1 MADKGKEAQKTR
13 GKKSDLQLHDILE
26 LGGNKEDLALLQDVD
41 SGDEEEALEGMGHN
55 SDEDPVNRDELK
67 EFIQDLEIYKYRP
80 AEFQKEVKKK
90 ERKIKLLEVP
100 LSGKDDD
107 DEKVQENTIQPQKE
121 RNKYRI
127 QHDEVSSTSDSPEA
141 TFVLSTYIK
150 AHKPQKHLLI
160 KSGGQWLDDDKTSME
175 SKETQELS
183 DSLLKQMEQFAAKL
197 LGDEIA
203 IYNKQKELKKKSDVG
218 WMKTVLSSGTL
229 ADKMAALTLLVQESP
244 IHNLLHLDT
253 LISMV
258 RKKGR
263 RESMLSA
270 DSLKDLFL
278 SDILPSNRKLRTFS
292 QHSFHL
298 LHKLS
303 GGNHEALDR
312 RVLMWYCEAQIKDK
326 YAAFTKAL
334 EAISHD
340 TVLTTKQK
348 TLNII
353 YQLLVN
359 KPEREKELLTM
370 LINKVGDPD
379 YKLASKTSHLL
390 TKLVEQHPNMKTV
403 VVREVE
409 QLMFRPNIPVK
420 AQYYS
425 VCFLNQLALSS
436 QEKDLALRL
445 IKMYFAFFKAFVKK
459 GEVDSKMMS
468 GLLKGVN
475 RAYPHAKVDADYIS
489 EQMNT
494 LYKIVHI
501 VNFNTSLQ
509 ALMLLYQVMDSSQN
523 VSDRYY
529 SSLYRKM
536 LDPALKNS
544 SKCAMFLNLLFK
556 SLKKDMSER
565 RVKAFIKR
573 LLQICCHQ
581 NPQFTC
587 GCLVLLSEVLKHKP
601 GIQMNFSHVEEDSD
615 EEEHFVDLPLPE
627 DIEVTSKPFHDVD
640 DSDDEDGEKSNKDDD
655 DPDKTSSK
663 KPSWVHRKNLG
674 AKAKRDDY
682 DPCHRNPQY
691 CHAENE
697 CVWELKKLSQHFHPS
712 VALFA
717 SQLLQ
722 GESIKYDGDPLLDF
736 SLIRF
741 LDRFVYKNPKQINR
755 VKKPG
760 MILTRGKETS
770 TLKGVKQL
778 AISSDSYRNLVQQKI
793 PVEERFFHRY
803 FTQKA
808 AKGRRGKE
816 LDEDSEASSISDTEF
831 DDYLDKYE
839 EQFDE
844 DKDNLKDLEQMDLDF
859 AGAFSKKKPGKRKKG
874 DEDESDEDDDDLDE
888 DLSDEE
894 VDFEDDEDF
903 AAAFGNLDND
913 DDGDIQDSYKNKP
926 DFNEKDIEFS
936 DNDIEHDPSL
946 MKEKKKKL
954 GKSKPNKNDGFGPSG
969 LFSAAE
975 EFSHLIDDSANSGF
989 DMTGANAM
997 SNKDKADVKQLK
1009 WEMQRDQWIKGVD
1022 WKKKK
1027 TGKKRWQPN
1036 KGHGSKHFK
1045 APMKKKR
1052 KTE

>member
-1 MADKGKEAQKTR
+1 MADKGQKSQKTR
-13 GKKSDLQLHDILE
+13 GKKSDLQLQDILK
-26 LGGNKEDLALLQDVD
+26 LGGKKEDLVLLEDVD
-41 SGDEEEALEGMGHN
+41 SGDEEALEGLGHDL
-55 SDEDPVNRDELK
+55 DEDPVNKDELK
-67 EFIQDLEIYKYRP
+67 EFIQELEIYKYRP
-80 AEFQKEVKKK
+80 AEFQKEEKQK

-100 LSGKDDD
+100 LSETDD
-107 DEKVQENTIQPQKE
+107 DEKVPEKVLQSHKKE

-127 QHDEVSSTSDSPEA
+127 QHDEVSSTSDAPGA
-141 TFVLSTYIK
+141 TFDLSTYIK
-150 AHKPQKHLLI
+150 THKPHKYLLI
-160 KSGGQWLDDDKTSME
+160 KSGGDWLDEDKTSAE

-183 DSLLKQMEQFAAKL
+183 DSLLKQMEQFATKL
-197 LGDEIA
+197 LGDEVA

-218 WMKTVLSSGTL
+218 WMKTVLTSGTL

-244 IHNLLHLDT
+244 IHNLFHLDT
-253 LISMV
+253 LIGMV

-270 DSLKDLFL
+270 DALKELFL
-278 SDILPSNRKLRTFS
+278 SDILPSNRKLRMFS

-298 LHKLS
+298 LDKLS

-326 YAAFTKAL
+326 YAAFIKAL

-340 TVLTTKQK
+340 TVLATKQK
-348 TLNII
+348 ALNII

-359 KPEREKELLTM
+359 KPEKEKELLTV

-425 VCFLNQLALSS
+425 VCFLNQLPLNA
-436 QEKDLALRL
+436 QEKGLALRL

-475 RAYPHAKVDADYIS
+475 RAYPHARVDADYIS
-489 EQMNT
+489 GQMNT

-556 SLKKDMSER
+556 SMKKDMSER

-601 GIQMNFSHVEEDSD
+601 GIQMNFSHMEEDSD
-615 EEEHFVDLPLPE
+615 EEEHFLDLPLSE
-627 DIEVTSKPFHDVD
+627 DTEDTSKPLHAVD
-640 DSDDEDGEKSNKDDD
+640 DSDDEDMKKRKNSD
-655 DPDKTSSK
+655 DPDKTSSN
-663 KPSWVHRKNLG
+663 KPSWIHRKNLG

-697 CVWELKKLSQHFHPS
+697 CMWELKKLSQHFHPS

-722 GESIKYDGDPLLDF
+722 GESIKYDGDPLQDF

-755 VKKPG
+755 VKRPG

-770 TLKGVKQL
+770 MLKGVKQF
-778 AISSDSYRNLVQQKI
+778 AISSDKYCKLVEKKI

-816 LDEDSEASSISDTEF
+816 LNDEDSDASSISDSEF
-831 DDYLDKYE
+831 DAYLDKYE

-844 DKDNLKDLEQMDLDF
+844 DKDNLTNLERMDLDF
-859 AGAFSKKKPGKRKKG
+859 AGAFSKKKGGKRKN
-874 DEDESDEDDDDLDE
+874 EDESDEDEDDLDE

-894 VDFEDDEDF
+894 VDFEGDEDF
-903 AAAFGNLDND
+903 AAAFGDLDDDDND
-913 DDGDIQDSYKNKP
+913 DIQDSNKNQP
-926 DFNEKDIEFS
+926 GFNEEDIEFS
-936 DNDIEHDPSL
+936 DSDIEDDPSL

-954 GKSKPNKNDGFGPSG
+954 AKSKANKSDGLGPSG

-975 EFSHLIDDSANSGF
+975 EFAHLIDDSATSGL

-1027 TGKKRWQPN
+1027 ADKKRWQPN
-1036 KGHGSKHFK
+1036 KGRGSKK
-1045 APMKKKR
+1045 IKVPMKKKR
-1052 KTE
+1052 KT